1 MGKIFYIFGKSST
14 GKDTIYKKLISDKTL
29 NLESVVLYT
38 TRPIRDGEI
47 DGKTYHF
54 VSENEYE
61 NLKKKNCIIEER
73 AYNTMHGLWRYFTV
87 FDEQIDL
94 EHNNYLI
101 IGVLSSY
108 ISTRDY
114 LGKENVVPIYIEID
128 DGIRLTRALEREL
141 KPENRKFTE
150 LCRRFLADTED
161 FSEEKLALAN
171 IEKRFIN
178 NDLNDC
184 ISEITEEIRNRM

>member
-14 GKDTIYKKLISDKTL
+14 GKDTIYKKLLSDKTL

-94 EHNNYLI
+94 EHKNYLI

-108 ISTRDY
+108 ISTRNY